1 MEPNNGFMKWWYS
14 SAGFKWYSRTGSIPS
29 IHRGV
34 LNCLEGPAAAVL
46 GVSRI
51 LTWFY
56 ETKLKQIQLSF
67 QPART
72 FPKFHELER
81 SPVVLK
87 YLSFEKQGEHSVKA

>member
-1 MEPNNGFMKWWYS
+1 MVVFLMVS
-14 SAGFKWYSRTGSIPS
+14 SGTAGQAVYHQFTGGG
-29 IHRGV
+29 GV